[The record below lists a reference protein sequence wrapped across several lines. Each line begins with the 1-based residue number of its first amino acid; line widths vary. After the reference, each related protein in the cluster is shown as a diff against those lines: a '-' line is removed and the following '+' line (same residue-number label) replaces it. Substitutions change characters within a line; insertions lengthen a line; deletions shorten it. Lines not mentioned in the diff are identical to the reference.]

1 MNDERTQREN
11 AALLLKDA
19 AILYERHGAGRP
31 EPFNVFDVLFEDR
44 EVKHEVNHSRFLA
57 ALLDHRKPGEERAA
71 NLDDFIKEFASKP
84 LPNFAP
90 DGAKVERERWHID
103 ILITNDRGQTLA
115 IENKICAGDQ
125 HRQLKRYHEKL
136 VKRGYKDVHIL
147 YLAIDGRDP
156 SKDSVGDLDEKDYTS
171 ISYECILGWLKRC
184 RKRACD
190 EPELRETIAQYSRLI
205 EKLTDKGRS
214 ELMNELKDL
223 CLRDNNLLAAH
234 HLAEALTHA
243 KASLMHSMWKKIKGV
258 LAEHFGDPVDFSNA
272 AKNRPSDISEDRIRR
287 AIEDK
292 RGPLAGWFGLYY
304 PFGQEPAYLG
314 IKANIGGGIG
324 GSGGGGFFVGVRC
337 DQDENKEKY
346 YMIRSKLASLESK
359 FGRGDPD
366 ESWPWWCILKSGGT
380 GLQPGDIEKLADEE
394 ARNEL
399 TDYIVK
405 SAVEQLIVIRD
416 TVDS

>member
-19 AILYERHGAGRP
+19 AILYERYGAGRP
-31 EPFNVFDVLFEDR
+31 EPFNVFSVLRKD
-44 EVKHEVNHSRFLA
+44 KDEVNLHSRFLR
-57 ALLDHRKPGEERAA
+57 ALLDHRKPGEEKRA
-71 NLDDFIKEFASKP
+71 NLHDFIKEIKKLASKP

-103 ILITNDRGQTLA
+103 ILITNDRGQALA

-125 HRQLKRYHEKL
+125 HGQLERYHEKL
-136 VKRGYKDVHIL
+136 KKRGYKDVHIL
-147 YLAIDGRDP
+147 YLAIDGRKP
-156 SKDSVGDLDEKDYTS
+156 SKPSVGNLDEKDYTS

-190 EPELRETIAQYSRLI
+190 EPELRETIAQYSHLI

-223 CLRDNNLLAAH
+223 CLRDNNLLVAH

-243 KASLMHSMWKKIKGV
+243 KASLMHEMWEKIREILKKDSFTDLI
-258 LAEHFGDPVDFSNA
+258 E
-272 AKNRPSDISEDRIRR
+272 RISEDSIRES
-287 AIEDK
+287 IEK
-292 RGPLAGWFGLYY
+292 KTGRHFGLYY
-304 PFGQEPAYLG
+304 SFGQDPAYL
-314 IKANIGGGIG
+314 AVEAGGY
-324 GSGGGGFFVGVRC
+324 GFIVGVWC
-337 DQDENKEKY
+337 DKSKDEEKY
-346 YMIRSKLASLESK
+346 KEIKSKLENQLGQGKE
-359 FGRGDPD
+359 PD
-366 ESWPWWCILKSGGT
+366 DAWPWWCVLRPDGT
-380 GLQPGDIEKLADEE
+380 GLSSGDIETLADKK

-399 TDYIVK
+399 TGYIAK

-416 TVDS
+416 IFATVDS